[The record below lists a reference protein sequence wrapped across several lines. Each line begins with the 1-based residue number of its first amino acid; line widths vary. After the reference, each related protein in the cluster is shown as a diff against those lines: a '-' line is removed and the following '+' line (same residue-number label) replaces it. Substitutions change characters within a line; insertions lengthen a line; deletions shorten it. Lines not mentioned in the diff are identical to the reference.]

1 MTLNLYHG
9 SSSVCSSKV
18 RIGLAEKGLDWH
30 SNPVNLKTGEQN
42 NLDYLKLNPKGVV
55 PTLLDDGFI
64 VTESSV
70 ILEYID
76 GLSDQNVLMP
86 SAEPQKTQ
94 ARMWLARCIDIHA
107 AINTMTFSTVQ
118 RAQILSKK
126 TPEEIEKSIA
136 RMANPA
142 TATKRREVLRDGLDS
157 PHVWAAFF
165 TLMQMF
171 DDMQKA
177 LVSSKWLIGD
187 DYSIADTSLLSY
199 VDRLERLGFE
209 GLWATRTPKVSEWLL
224 ASKQRASYAEIE
236 NYIDPADAQKTRAEG
251 QALWPEV
258 ELRWMAFLDERS
270 S

>member
-1 MTLNLYHG
+1 
-9 SSSVCSSKV
+9 
-18 RIGLAEKGLDWH
+18 
-30 SNPVNLKTGEQN
+30 
-42 NLDYLKLNPKGVV
+42 
-55 PTLLDDGFI
+55 
-64 VTESSV
+64 
-70 ILEYID
+70 
-76 GLSDQNVLMP
+76 
-86 SAEPQKTQ
+86 
-94 ARMWLARCIDIHA
+94 
-107 AINTMTFSTVQ
+107 
-118 RAQILSKK
+118 
-126 TPEEIEKSIA
+126 
-136 RMANPA
+136 MANPA

-157 PHVWAAFF
+157 THVWAAFF

-258 ELRWMAFLDERS
+258 IKKTKIMGFIEGARFFGQNHSISDFAAWRERNFTFVEAEIAPVSASCCKLREIFFRS
-270 S
+270 YR